1 MDDTHFLN
9 STELLLHA
17 PIPLKP
23 TLNMTSG
30 NFTFAYDTPANMSDP
45 LRGVKFHNF
54 TDGRDFHYR
63 PDDIEID
70 ADIEINII
78 IEESC
83 EICTDRSDLADY
95 QVVTFVCVILIVS
108 NCRLR
113 PSQIILWPICWLR
126 VAVHQSHQI
135 LQERSPWRRVN
146 LLR

>member
-1 MDDTHFLN
+1 MDDSHLLN
-9 STELLLHA
+9 ATELLLHA

-45 LRGVKFHNF
+45 PRGVKFHNF

-70 ADIEINII
+70 ADIEINIV

-95 QVVTFVCVILIVS
+95 QIVTFVRAFLIIS

-113 PSQIILWPICWLR
+113 PSPRTLLPIYSLR
-126 VAVHQSHQI
+126 VAVDQSH
-135 LQERSPWRRVN
+135 
-146 LLR
+146 